1 MLHIEAKR
9 LAKVEDQIRVVK
21 EQVAKAEAT
30 QLELAE
36 RGQGKMT
43 AVREA
48 EVSYLIFM
56 RWA

>member
-48 EVSYLIFM
+48 EVSYFLH
-56 RWA
+56 A